1 MKVAFATCPEMP
13 EGWVDV
19 HVAATLLDADFRV
32 WDDPA
37 VDWSAYD
44 RVVLRSVWD
53 YSWRVEEFLS
63 WCRGVGPRKLRNSPA
78 LVAFNADK
86 RYLTAIEAPSVPTR
100 YVGLGDPLPS
110 LEGEFVVKPN
120 ISAGARDTGR
130 FASPAAAVALI
141 EQIRASGR
149 IALIQPYLSSV
160 DERGE
165 TSLVFVG
172 GEVSHVLNKRA
183 VLRDEGVAP
192 VAPGKLHVAAAM
204 LEDDLVAAGTANPSQ
219 VSLANSVH
227 AEISGRFGTP
237 VYARIDLVD
246 GAAGQPL
253 VSELELIEPGLYLGT
268 ARGASERFAAAVRNS

>member
-1 MKVAFATCPEMP
+1 MKVAFATCSAMP
-13 EGWVDV
+13 EGWVDD
-19 HVAATLLDADFRV
+19 HAAARLLDADFRV

-53 YSWRVEEFLS
+53 YSWRVEEFLD
-63 WCRGVGPRKLRNSPA
+63 WCRGVGPGKLRNSPG

-86 RYLTAIEAPSVPTR
+86 RYLAAIEAPSVPTR

-110 LEGEFVVKPN
+110 LEGEIVVKPN

-130 FASPAAAVALI
+130 FASPMGAVALI
-141 EQIRASGR
+141 EQICASGR
-149 IALIQPYLSSV
+149 IALTQPYLSSV
-160 DERGE
+160 DDRGE

-172 GEVSHVLNKRA
+172 GEISHALNKRA
-183 VLRDEGVAP
+183 VLREEGVAP
-192 VAPGKLHVAAAM
+192 VAPGELHVAAAM
-204 LEDDLVAAGTANPSQ
+204 LEDDLVVAGTANRTQ
-219 VSLANSVH
+219 VSLASSVH

-246 GAAGQPL
+246 DADGQPL
-253 VSELELIEPGLYLGT
+253 VSELELIEPCLYLST
-268 ARGASERFAAAVRNS
+268 ARDASARLVAAVLSS